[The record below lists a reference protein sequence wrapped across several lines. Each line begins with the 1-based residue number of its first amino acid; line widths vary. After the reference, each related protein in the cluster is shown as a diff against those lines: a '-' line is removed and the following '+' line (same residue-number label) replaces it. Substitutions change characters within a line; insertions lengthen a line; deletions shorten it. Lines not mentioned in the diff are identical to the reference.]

1 LLALVACVA
10 VTGCS
15 SGSGKPAAK
24 SSAAPSSADGGPVS
38 LHISLKKPLALTL
51 TAATNLSPGASAT
64 FYGYQQPVSV
74 GRPLDALAQQ
84 FVFGVAD
91 VSVCL
96 GSKPASLTAAVTDR
110 KSWVLHYANGTI
122 IDPAAIRYP
131 KEPTPVFPFTTTGA
145 APTAA
150 NSCIRGK
157 IVYPVPR
164 TSSPESIV
172 YAPAGFAGTL
182 TFRFR

>member
-1 LLALVACVA
+1 VAAGGSVS
-10 VTGCS
+10 CS
-15 SGSGKPAAK
+15 SSGAAPAPKQSAS
-24 SSAAPSSADGGPVS
+24 SSAEGDGGGVSVHVS
-38 LHISLKKPLALTL
+38 LKRPLTLTL
-51 TAATNLSPGASAT
+51 TAAEQLSPGESAT